1 MGLGRIFSAQ
11 GRFGP
16 ISFGPAQGLGH
27 FWNLTFGPGPGL
39 DFLALGWAGPWAK
52 LKINVGP
59 NLGHFH
65 AKFRQ
70 LKTMFDKWCILDSN
84 FQQFIDLI
92 LYLPLLGF
100 RIVIDLYKIEEFCQ
114 F

>member
-1 MGLGRIFSAQ
+1 MDKTISWRLEDEAVVPILKELWHLPTQLGMGLGRIFVAQ

-39 DFLALGWAGPWAK
+39 DFLALGWAGPWAR

-59 NLGHFH
+59 NLGHFDP
-65 AKFRQ
+65 KFRQ
-70 LKTMFDKWCILDSN
+70 M
-84 FQQFIDLI
+84 
-92 LYLPLLGF
+92 
-100 RIVIDLYKIEEFCQ
+100 
-114 F
+114 